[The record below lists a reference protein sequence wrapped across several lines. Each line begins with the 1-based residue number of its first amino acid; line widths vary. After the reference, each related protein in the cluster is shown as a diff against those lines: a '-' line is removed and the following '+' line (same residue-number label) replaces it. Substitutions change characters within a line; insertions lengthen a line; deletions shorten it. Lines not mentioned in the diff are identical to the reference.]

1 MTDFGRR
8 WNLPLGAAA
17 LFLALALAYA
27 FSLGIRATNGA
38 SITGD
43 EPFYLLT
50 TRSLLEDG
58 DLDLRNQYDARSYE
72 AFFDHPDGLWKQSM
86 PSRDGRL
93 LSPHNPGLSVLLVPG
108 FALETW
114 PETPILPK
122 GSFSQRRWSMF
133 CWFSETLSYA
143 TMPNKTVSRLILSAG
158 NGANGFPAR
167 LLGGLTGAQAQLLL
181 TAAAT
186 MALAFVLATR
196 LTGRSGVSW
205 LAALG
210 VGLSAVAFVHST
222 EVYPEIPAALAL
234 TLSLLVVTK
243 KERPTLL
250 DAVWA
255 AAALSAMCWLG
266 VKYAPLAALVS
277 AYFLFRA
284 DGPGRATLVGLGCAS
299 AALFFWFH
307 LETFGSLTP
316 YSVNV
321 VYSGQSTVEVFGRH
335 FDFGDRLYR
344 LWGLFVDRRF
354 GVGRWAPLLLVAIP
368 GLVLLGRRGSPHRL
382 VLGLIGAQVLIA
394 TFVAITMMGWWFP
407 GRTLMTVLPL
417 FALPLVL
424 AVAAAP
430 SWARATI
437 ALLAAYGVT
446 ITAGLAH
453 AGHSG
458 EVKIAV
464 DPFDMGFP
472 PFQAVHWLFPDYR
485 VWTLE
490 TWALTVLWLA
500 LAGLAFVLAA
510 PPARRYARRAYLALS
525 TWLRATWDMRRG
537 AANRLPYPGAGTA

>member
-1 MTDFGRR
+1 MTELARR

-17 LFLALALAYA
+17 LFLVLALAYV

-50 TRSLLEDG
+50 TQSLLEDG

-72 AFFDHPDGLWKQSM
+72 AFFDHPDSLWKQSQ

-93 LSPHNPGLSVLLVPG
+93 LSPHNPGLSVLVAPG
-108 FALETW
+108 FAL
-114 PETPILPK
+114 
-122 GSFSQRRWSMF
+122 
-133 CWFSETLSYA
+133 
-143 TMPNKTVSRLILSAG
+143 
-158 NGANGFPAR
+158 
-167 LLGGLTGAQAQLLL
+167 GGLAGAQAQLMLI
-181 TAAAT
+181 AATT
-186 MALAFVLATR
+186 MALAFVLAAR
-196 LTGRSGVSW
+196 LTGRRVVSW

-335 FDFGDRLYR
+335 VDFGDRFYR
-344 LWGLFVDRRF
+344 LWGLFGDRRF

-368 GLVLLGRRGSPHRL
+368 GLVLLGRRGSSHRL
-382 VLGLIGAQVLIA
+382 VLGLIAAQVLIA

-417 FALPLVL
+417 FTLPL
-424 AVAAAP
+424 AHAAAAAAT
-430 SWARATI
+430 WVRAAI
-437 ALLAAYGVT
+437 AVVAVYGAA

-458 EVKIAV
+458 DVRIAV
-464 DPFDMGFP
+464 DPFDMSFP
-472 PFQAVHWLFPDYR
+472 PFQVLSGLFPDYR
-485 VWTLE
+485 AWTLE
-490 TWALTVLWLA
+490 TWGLTAFWLT
-500 LAGLAFVLAA
+500 LAVTSFVLAA
-510 PPARRYARRAYLALS
+510 PPARRHARRAYLELS
-525 TWLRATWDMRRG
+525 LRLRTVTTGRSPADHRMP
-537 AANRLPYPGAGTA
+537 APGTGTA

>member
-1 MTDFGRR
+1 MIELARR

-17 LFLALALAYA
+17 LLLVLALAYA
-27 FSLGIRATNGA
+27 FSVGIRATNGA

-50 TRSLLEDG
+50 TQSLLEDG

-72 AFFDHPDGLWKQSM
+72 AFFDHPEGLWKQSM

-108 FALETW
+108 FAL
-114 PETPILPK
+114 
-122 GSFSQRRWSMF
+122 
-133 CWFSETLSYA
+133 
-143 TMPNKTVSRLILSAG
+143 
-158 NGANGFPAR
+158 
-167 LLGGLTGAQAQLLL
+167 GGLTGAQAQLLL
-181 TAAAT
+181 TAATT

-316 YSVNV
+316 YSVSV

-335 FDFGDRLYR
+335 VDFGDRFYR
-344 LWGLFVDRRF
+344 LWGVFVDRHF
-354 GVGRWAPLLLVAIP
+354 GVGRWAPLLLAAIP
-368 GLVLLGRRGSPHRL
+368 GLVLLGRRGSSHRL
-382 VLGLIGAQVLIA
+382 VLALIFTQVLIA

-417 FALPLVL
+417 FTLPLTHAATAAPAWARAAIAVL
-424 AVAAAP
+424 AVYGAA
-430 SWARATI
+430 
-437 ALLAAYGVT
+437 
-446 ITAGLAH
+446 ITAGLAR
-453 AGHSG
+453 AGHSD
-458 EVKIAV
+458 EVRIAV
-464 DPFDMGFP
+464 DPFDMSFP
-472 PFQAVHWLFPDYR
+472 PFQVLSGLFPDYR
-485 VWTLE
+485 AWTLE
-490 TWALTVLWLA
+490 TWGLTAFWLT
-500 LAGLAFVLAA
+500 LAVTSFVLAA
-510 PPARRYARRAYLALS
+510 PPARRHARRAYLELS
-525 TWLRATWDMRRG
+525 LRLRTVTTGRSPADHRMP
-537 AANRLPYPGAGTA
+537 APGTGTA

>member
-1 MTDFGRR
+1 MTDFARR

-50 TRSLLEDG
+50 TQSLLEDG

-108 FALETW
+108 FAL
-114 PETPILPK
+114 
-122 GSFSQRRWSMF
+122 
-133 CWFSETLSYA
+133 
-143 TMPNKTVSRLILSAG
+143 
-158 NGANGFPAR
+158 
-167 LLGGLTGAQAQLLL
+167 GGLTGAQAQLLL

-222 EVYPEIPAALAL
+222 EVYPETPAALAL

-368 GLVLLGRRGSPHRL
+368 GLVLLGRRGSSHRL

-464 DPFDMGFP
+464 DR
-472 PFQAVHWLFPDYR
+472 HS
-485 VWTLE
+485 
-490 TWALTVLWLA
+490 TWASRHSRPCTGSSLTTGPGRWRLGRSPSCGWRSPAWRLSWRRRRLA
-500 LAGLAFVLAA
+500 VTQGG
-510 PPARRYARRAYLALS
+510 PIWRC
-525 TWLRATWDMRRG
+525 RRG
-537 AANRLPYPGAGTA
+537 

>member
-1 MTDFGRR
+1 MTELARR

-17 LFLALALAYA
+17 LFLVLALAYA

-38 SITGD
+38 AITGD

-50 TRSLLEDG
+50 TQSLLEDG

-72 AFFDHPDGLWKQSM
+72 AFFDHPDGLWKQSL

-108 FALETW
+108 FA
-114 PETPILPK
+114 
-122 GSFSQRRWSMF
+122 
-133 CWFSETLSYA
+133 
-143 TMPNKTVSRLILSAG
+143 
-158 NGANGFPAR
+158 
-167 LLGGLTGAQAQLLL
+167 LGGLTGAQAQLLL

-234 TLSLLVVTK
+234 TLSLLVITKRERLTPVDALCVT
-243 KERPTLL
+243 
-250 DAVWA
+250 
-255 AAALSAMCWLG
+255 AALSAMCWLG
-266 VKYAPLAALVS
+266 VKYAPLAVLVS
-277 AYFLFRA
+277 IYFLLRA
-284 DGPGRATLVGLGCAS
+284 DGPGRAVLIGLSSAS
-299 AALFFWFH
+299 AALFVWFH

-335 FDFGDRLYR
+335 VDFGDRFYR

-354 GVGRWAPLLLVAIP
+354 GVGRWAPLLLAAVP
-368 GLVLLGRRGSPHRL
+368 GLVLLVRRGSAHR
-382 VLGLIGAQVLIA
+382 VVFGLIAAQVLIA

-417 FALPLVL
+417 FTLPL
-424 AVAAAP
+424 AHAAAAAAT
-430 SWARATI
+430 WVRAAI
-437 ALLAAYGVT
+437 AVVAVYGAA
-446 ITAGLAH
+446 ITAGLAR

-458 EVKIAV
+458 EVRIAV
-464 DPFDMGFP
+464 DPFDMSFT
-472 PFQAVHWLFPDYR
+472 PFQSVSWLFPDYR
-485 VWTLE
+485 AWTLE
-490 TWALTVLWLA
+490 TWGLTAFWLA
-500 LAGLAFVLAA
+500 LAGLSLVLAA
-510 PPARRYARRAYLALS
+510 PPARRHARRACLDLS
-525 TWLRATWDMRRG
+525 MRLRAASNIRRSAGHRLPSPGTG
-537 AANRLPYPGAGTA
+537 AA

>member
-1 MTDFGRR
+1 MTERARR

-17 LFLALALAYA
+17 LFLVLTLAYA

-38 SITGD
+38 AITGD

-50 TRSLLEDG
+50 TQSLLEDG

-72 AFFDHPDGLWKQSM
+72 AFFDHPDSLWKQSQ

-93 LSPHNPGLSVLLVPG
+93 LSPHNPGLSVLVAPG
-108 FALETW
+108 FAL
-114 PETPILPK
+114 
-122 GSFSQRRWSMF
+122 
-133 CWFSETLSYA
+133 
-143 TMPNKTVSRLILSAG
+143 
-158 NGANGFPAR
+158 
-167 LLGGLTGAQAQLLL
+167 GGLAGAQAQLMLI
-181 TAAAT
+181 AATT
-186 MALAFVLATR
+186 MALAFVLAAR
-196 LTGRSGVSW
+196 LTGRRVVSW

-335 FDFGDRLYR
+335 VDFGDRFYR

-354 GVGRWAPLLLVAIP
+354 GVGRWAPLLLAAVP
-368 GLVLLGRRGSPHRL
+368 GLVLLVRRGSAHR
-382 VLGLIGAQVLIA
+382 VVFGLIAAQVLIA

-417 FALPLVL
+417 FTLPL
-424 AVAAAP
+424 AHAAAAAP
-430 SWARATI
+430 TWVRAAI
-437 ALLAAYGVT
+437 AVVAVYGAA

-458 EVKIAV
+458 DVRIAV
-464 DPFDMGFP
+464 DPFDMSFP
-472 PFQAVHWLFPDYR
+472 PFQVLSGLFPDYR
-485 VWTLE
+485 AWALE
-490 TWALTVLWLA
+490 TWGLTAFWLT
-500 LAGLAFVLAA
+500 LAVTSFVLAA
-510 PPARRYARRAYLALS
+510 PPARRHARRAYLELS
-525 TWLRATWDMRRG
+525 LRLRTVTTGRSPADHRMP
-537 AANRLPYPGAGTA
+537 APGTGTA

>member
-50 TRSLLEDG
+50 TQSLLEDG

-108 FALETW
+108 FA
-114 PETPILPK
+114 
-122 GSFSQRRWSMF
+122 
-133 CWFSETLSYA
+133 
-143 TMPNKTVSRLILSAG
+143 
-158 NGANGFPAR
+158 
-167 LLGGLTGAQAQLLL
+167 LGGLTGAQAQLLL

-335 FDFGDRLYR
+335 VDFGDRLYR
-344 LWGLFVDRRF
+344 LWGLFVDRHF
-354 GVGRWAPLLLVAIP
+354 GVGRWAPLLLAAVP
-368 GLVLLGRRGSPHRL
+368 GLVLLVRRGSAHR
-382 VLGLIGAQVLIA
+382 VVFGLIAAQVLIA

-446 ITAGLAH
+446 ITGGLAH

-472 PFQAVHWLFPDYR
+472 PFQAVYWLFPDYR
-485 VWTLE
+485 AWTLE

-525 TWLRATWDMRRG
+525 TWPGATWDMRRG
-537 AANRLPYPGAGTA
+537 AANRLPSPGAGTA